1 MQSGNRLPDDEL
13 PRIASGLRVT
23 PRSSTLCARQAE
35 AHLHPTLD
43 IADAQLA
50 AMQLGHL
57 LDEVEAQAGAFAAAA
72 GARQGVEAF
81 DQARLC

>member
-1 MQSGNRLPDDEL
+1 MGFALLYPSYTARCAPLPQGS
-13 PRIASGLRVT
+13 R
-23 PRSSTLCARQAE
+23 CARRTLRGKRQE
-35 AHLHPTLD
+35 HFHPTLD

-50 AMQLGHL
+50 AMQLGHF

-81 DQARLC
+81 GQARLC